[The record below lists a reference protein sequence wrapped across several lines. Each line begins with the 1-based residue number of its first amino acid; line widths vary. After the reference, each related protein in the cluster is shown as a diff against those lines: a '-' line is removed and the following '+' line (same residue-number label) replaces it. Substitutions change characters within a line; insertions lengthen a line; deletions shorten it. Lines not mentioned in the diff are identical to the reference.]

1 MYDYLLKKESE
12 SKITQLA
19 TFSDYKIIDHAY
31 TSYRPIKSK
40 FIISMLLSI
49 IFGLIIG
56 TILAFIRNS
65 LNNKVKGQEDIKNIT
80 SLPIYGSIPFCKQK
94 PYQLQVELN
103 PRSPFTEGFR
113 NLRTNLQFIHKR
125 KKATTIL
132 ITSTIASEGKTTVS
146 ANLAKILEM
155 AQYKTLLVNLDIR
168 KPTLHKFF
176 DIDNSIGVTN
186 YLNGQYNETE
196 IIRHTEFGTLDIITS
211 GPIPENP
218 SELILSK
225 RLPLLFEKLKTMY
238 DYIIIDTAPI
248 GIVTD
253 TKNIMKY
260 TDLNL
265 ILLKENFAK
274 KEFIQTIEKMII
286 QYQFQN
292 VGLILNASSN
302 LGGEYGYGYS
312 YEYK

>member
-1 MYDYLLKKESE
+1 MKTL
-12 SKITQLA
+12 I
-19 TFSDYKIIDHAY
+19 
-31 TSYRPIKSK
+31 
-40 FIISMLLSI
+40 SI
-49 IFGLIIG
+49 ILIF
-56 TILAFIRNS
+56 TIFPTFAQKENRHIREGNKNYFANNYGNSEVCYQKALEINPNSYEANFNLADAF
-65 LNNKVKGQEDIKNIT
+65 
-80 SLPIYGSIPFCKQK
+80 YKQK
-94 PYQLQVELN
+94 KYQLKVATD
-103 PRSPFTEGFR
+103 PRSPFAEGFR
-113 NLRTNLQFIHKR
+113 TLRTNLQFIQ
-125 KKATTIL
+125 KKDTATTIL

-146 ANLAKILEM
+146 ANLAKVLEM
-155 AQYKTLLVNLDIR
+155 AQYKTLLINLDIR

-176 DIDNSIGVTN
+176 DMDNSIGISN
-186 YLNGQYNETE
+186 YLDGQYSETE
-196 IIRHTEFGTLDIITS
+196 IIRQTEFGTLDIITS

-274 KEFIQTIEKMII
+274 KEFIPTIEKMII

-302 LGGEYGYGYS
+302 IGGEYGYGYS
-312 YEYK
+312 YEYT